1 METVARTIE
10 GAGLNT
16 GSLRLLGDA
25 GTHDLRGSDVAAATG
40 NARELSANFGFDR
53 GGRNQRTTVVGRNDA
68 GVDVQVGTMDR
79 QAIDLLQQNAGARS
93 TGATQAALL
102 IIF

>member
-68 GVDVQVGTMDR
+68 GVDVQVGTMDPYSVY
-79 QAIDLLQQNAGARS
+79 D
-93 TGATQAALL
+93 
-102 IIF
+102 